1 MKMYHPESDIHDS
14 IKAPYELESRTNELV
29 TNYIQD
35 NVEKYQ
41 PINVDNELSI
51 SLHSITYLI
60 WIMKLIC

>member
-1 MKMYHPESDIHDS
+1 MYHPESDIHDS

-60 WIMKLIC
+60 